1 MSRLV
6 SIVIT
11 FLFLWN
17 VDAFSQEQKKHD
29 ISVFL
34 SARASGTEHSYSK
47 MLERYYNTENL
58 YFEDECF
65 DIIGDSYLGIGLEY
79 SYKINNRFAIG
90 LVFGFD
96 HAKGGGIAHY
106 ATNDM
111 ENSYSQGMTEEG
123 MQEDFTT
130 EYFNM
135 YVKSQH
141 LYVFPSVKYYWT
153 KHPKLNVYSK
163 AGIGMSRHKIIDCD
177 DSKRIKGQLFYQLSL
192 FALELRSKNLGFYYE
207 LGYGHQGV
215 FICGWKYYL

>member
-58 YFEDECF
+58 YFEGECF

-135 YVKSQH
+135 YVKH
-141 LYVFPSVKYYWT
+141 DHYPFV
-153 KHPKLNVYSK
+153 
-163 AGIGMSRHKIIDCD
+163 I
-177 DSKRIKGQLFYQLSL
+177 
-192 FALELRSKNLGFYYE
+192 
-207 LGYGHQGV
+207 
-215 FICGWKYYL
+215 YL